1 MNMHENM
8 MMIFNYIRILLILML
23 CAGILSAQGS
33 AVDSLTI
40 IQDTTKSAFPETDSL
55 AAVSLPGDILAV
67 IPAPEDTLKA
77 QTTVEPVP
85 DKPFVAVIEPLLMVF
100 YGGELDS
107 FMYEQVIEEV
117 VFDTVL
123 SSDPEQGIAAP
134 PLTVADTARQVMEL
148 FAASADLE
156 PVLYTELSKSSDIP
170 VIPVSKLDSVL
181 SAVDSTDTGCLS
193 DLCQQKLAVEL
204 KATHVLIWKLSQRR
218 GVLKIAMNL
227 KPVGKKSI
235 GKTAHYYWGE
245 PSEVMRRVRRACWD
259 VKNKS
264 YPEELIADESRFQ
277 KMLFMTEYYLGMK
290 NTLIGA
296 GALSTGLAVILLKG
310 EEDPGP
316 GIGLPPA
323 WPEE

>member
-1 MNMHENM
+1 M
-8 MMIFNYIRILLILML
+8 MRFNYIRILLILML
-23 CAGILSAQGS
+23 CAGVLSAQGP

-55 AAVSLPGDILAV
+55 AAVSLPGD
-67 IPAPEDTLKA
+67 TLKA

-85 DKPFVAVIEPLLMVF
+85 DKPSLPVIEPLLMVL

-107 FMYEQVIEEV
+107 FMYEQAIEEV

-134 PLTVADTARQVMEL
+134 PLTVADTALTHVI
-148 FAASADLE
+148 FIVHFDFLE

-170 VIPVSKLDSVL
+170 VIPVLKLKSVL
-181 SAVDSTDTGCLS
+181 SVVDSTDTGCLS
-193 DLCQQKLAVEL
+193 DLCQQKLAAEL
-204 KATHVLIWKLSQRR
+204 EATHVLIWKLSQRR

-227 KPVGKKSI
+227 KPVEGKSI

-259 VKNKS
+259 INNKS
-264 YPEELIADESRFQ
+264 YPEELILVESGFQ
-277 KMLFMTEYYLGMK
+277 KMWFMTEYYLGTK

-296 GALSTGLAVILLKG
+296 GALSTGLAVILLQG
-310 EEDPGP
+310 EEDPSP
-316 GIGLPPA
+316 GIGLPPE
-323 WPEE
+323 WPGE

>member
-1 MNMHENM
+1 
-8 MMIFNYIRILLILML
+8 ML

-55 AAVSLPGDILAV
+55 AAVSLPK
-67 IPAPEDTLKA
+67 DTLESITKI
-77 QTTVEPVP
+77 EPVS
-85 DKPFVAVIEPLLMVF
+85 DEPFITVIEPLLMVL
-100 YGGELDS
+100 YGGELDRFS
-107 FMYEQVIEEV
+107 FMYKEMFHQEIEK
-117 VFDTVL
+117 
-123 SSDPEQGIAAP
+123 
-134 PLTVADTARQVMEL
+134 
-148 FAASADLE
+148 FAAAADLE
-156 PVLYTELSKSSDIP
+156 PILYTELSKSSDIP

-227 KPVGKKSI
+227 KPLGGKSI

-245 PSEVMRRVRRACWD
+245 PSEVMKRVRRACWD

-277 KMLFMTEYYLGMK
+277 KMWFMTEYYLGMK

>member
-1 MNMHENM
+1 M
-8 MMIFNYIRILLILML
+8 MRFNYIRILLILML

-55 AAVSLPGDILAV
+55 AAVSLP
-67 IPAPEDTLKA
+67 EDTLESITKI
-77 QTTVEPVP
+77 EPVS
-85 DKPFVAVIEPLLMVF
+85 DEPFITVIEPLLMVL
-100 YGGELDS
+100 YGGELDRFS
-107 FMYEQVIEEV
+107 FMYKEMFHQEIEK
-117 VFDTVL
+117 
-123 SSDPEQGIAAP
+123 
-134 PLTVADTARQVMEL
+134 
-148 FAASADLE
+148 FAAAADLK

-245 PSEVMRRVRRACWD
+245 PSEVMKRVRRACWD
-259 VKNKS
+259 VNNKS
-264 YPEELIADESRFQ
+264 YPEELIAVESRFQ
-277 KMLFMTEYYLGMK
+277 KMWFMTEYYLGMK

-296 GALSTGLAVILLKG
+296 GALSTGLAVILLQG

-316 GIGLPPA
+316 GIGLPPG
-323 WPEE
+323 WPGE

>member
-1 MNMHENM
+1 M
-8 MMIFNYIRILLILML
+8 MRFNYIRILLILML
-23 CAGILSAQGS
+23 CAGVLSAQGP

-55 AAVSLPGDILAV
+55 AAVSLPKDTLESITKIEPVPDEPFVTDSLAAV
-67 IPAPEDTLKA
+67 SLPEDTLESITKI
-77 QTTVEPVP
+77 EPVS
-85 DKPFVAVIEPLLMVF
+85 DEPFITVIEPLLMVL
-100 YGGELDS
+100 YGGELDRFS
-107 FMYEQVIEEV
+107 FMYKEMFHQEIEK
-117 VFDTVL
+117 
-123 SSDPEQGIAAP
+123 
-134 PLTVADTARQVMEL
+134 
-148 FAASADLE
+148 FAAAADLE
-156 PVLYTELSKSSDIP
+156 PILYTELSKSPDIP

-227 KPVGKKSI
+227 KPVGGKSI

-259 VKNKS
+259 VNNKS
-264 YPEELIADESRFQ
+264 YPEELITDESRFQ
-277 KMLFMTEYYLGMK
+277 KMWFMTEYYLGMK

-296 GALSTGLAVILLKG
+296 GALSTGLAVILLQG

-323 WPEE
+323 WPGE

>member
-1 MNMHENM
+1 M
-8 MMIFNYIRILLILML
+8 MRFNYIRILLILML

-55 AAVSLPGDILAV
+55 AAVSLP
-67 IPAPEDTLKA
+67 EDTLESITKI
-77 QTTVEPVP
+77 EPVS
-85 DKPFVAVIEPLLMVF
+85 DEPFITVIEPLLMVL
-100 YGGELDS
+100 YGGELDRFS
-107 FMYEQVIEEV
+107 FMYKEMFHQEIEK
-117 VFDTVL
+117 
-123 SSDPEQGIAAP
+123 
-134 PLTVADTARQVMEL
+134 
-148 FAASADLE
+148 FAAAADLE
-156 PVLYTELSKSSDIP
+156 PILYTELSKSSDIP

-227 KPVGKKSI
+227 KPVGGKSI

-245 PSEVMRRVRRACWD
+245 PSEVMKRVRRACWD

-277 KMLFMTEYYLGMK
+277 KMWFMTEYYLGMK

-323 WPEE
+323 WPGE